1 MRILVVICASIL
13 ASGTLAAN
21 PSWQVFDAAYP
32 QDFIDALSKTFQS
45 KGIVRFWERAG
56 AGRYVQDGNT
66 KYPSYTLTEINC
78 VKRIFRDLKWD
89 YALEDQLTPEGI
101 AARAK
106 FMQSTLE
113 LQKGLPS
120 AWDSIEPDK
129 HSYARFNFVCDNAL
143 KQLAGTYF
151 Q

>member
-1 MRILVVICASIL
+1 MRILVVLCASIL
-13 ASGTLAAN
+13 ATGTLAAE

-32 QDFIDALSKTFQS
+32 QDFIDALSITFQS
-45 KGIVRFWERAG
+45 KRIVRFWERAG
-56 AGRYVQDGNT
+56 AGLYVQGGNT

-78 VKRIFRDLKWD
+78 AKRTYRDLKWD
-89 YALEDQLTPEGI
+89 YALEDQLAPAGI

-120 AWDSIEPDK
+120 AWDSIEPNK
-129 HSYARFNFVCDNAL
+129 HNYARLTYVCDKA
-143 KQLAGTYF
+143 
-151 Q
+151 